1 MPTETAT
8 RTSMP
13 TAEQDRLARLE
24 AQVAALQTRLDELND
39 IEQINKLTRIYGYY
53 LDKALWDELLPLFT
67 DDCEVEISAL
77 GVYVG
82 QRQLGVLFKQFLGQG
97 PAKSGP
103 DGLLPGQLYNHMM
116 LQGIVHV
123 DPGGRSAK
131 GRWRSFMQLAE
142 FGKYGRWGEGVETFE
157 YVKDDAGRWRIHKMH
172 FWRSFHTPY
181 EESWATARS
190 PKGGM
195 QEAYPP
201 DRPPSVDYDP
211 YPGAFI
217 APFHYPNPVTGR
229 RFRE

>member
-1 MPTETAT
+1 MAAADE
-8 RTSMP
+8 
-13 TAEQDRLARLE
+13 DRFTRLE
-24 AQVAALQTRLDELND
+24 TRLAALQARVDELND
-39 IEQINKLTRIYGYY
+39 IELINKLTRMYGYY
-53 LDKALWDELLPLFT
+53 LDKALWDELIPLFSE
-67 DDCEVEISAL
+67 DCEVEVSAL

-82 QRQLGVLFKQFLGQG
+82 HKQLDVLFRQFLGQG

-123 DPGGRSAK
+123 ALGGRAAK

-157 YVKDDAGRWRIHKMH
+157 YVKDEADRWRIRKMH
-172 FWRSFHTPY
+172 FFRTFHTPY

-195 QEAYPP
+195 QPNYPP
-201 DRPPSVDYDP
+201 DRPPTMDYEP

-229 RFRE
+229 AFGDPDAG